1 MCTCVQVL
9 RYLACASVYAEKY
22 AASSSCVDLI
32 RTSIEQKDPSQMT
45 PHLDFTLR
53 YISFLGQI
61 RTDAVLDAMC
71 TIKQMIHNSV
81 ARFKTCNQ
89 ALIKLVQAAPHTC
102 DEAVRMYLFLVSNTA
117 ESSSNDDQTVA
128 QGTVSLLE
136 ALLEAAK
143 RDCSDAAVDASL
155 SLLSN
160 ETISSGLVTSQAA
173 YRQAYNLVFNTGT
186 LMFTRGNSFH
196 AANKLFQC
204 SIDFQANSMSQPRN
218 SSGSDPGRAKLLR
231 LQARCQIESGLLADA
246 LDCIATVEALE
257 TPPSP
262 ATLLLKLKALLQSA
276 EGTDNTD
283 VLKLLNQLTTFRDP
297 DYLIAAVLQTE
308 ESGNHEMSAV
318 CFLELHNLIV
328 QHSTSGMDDDSKD
341 HFQSLRALEM
351 VVYRLAVFH
360 TIEAHNKKET
370 VVTEDSLAVIIGKLL
385 QKMLERLKKVKKD
398 SLTVADGEYFA
409 GVVGLPFFSRHT
421 CTHTVSSNTRT
432 FFSSFLLDSNLLRT
446 ALTNKLIP
454 QLHVTVHILTD
465 VTTRRGTW
473 D

>member
-9 RYLACASVYAEKY
+9 RYLACANVYAEKY
-22 AASSSCVDLI
+22 AASLSCVEFI

-45 PHLDFTLR
+45 PHLDFTLS

-61 RTDAVLDAMC
+61 RTNAVLDAVH
-71 TIKQMIHNSV
+71 TIEQMIHNSA

-89 ALIKLVQAAPHTC
+89 SLIKLVQAAPQTC
-102 DEAVRMYLFLVSNTA
+102 DEAVRMYLFLVSNTT
-117 ESSSNDDQTVA
+117 ESSSNDDQTVVA
-128 QGTVSLLE
+128 QGTVLLLE

-143 RDCSDAAVDASL
+143 RDCSDTAIDASL
-155 SLLSN
+155 SLLSD
-160 ETISSGLVTSQAA
+160 ETISGGLVACPA
-173 YRQAYNLVFNTGT
+173 EYRQAYNLVFTTGS
-186 LMFTRGNSFH
+186 LMFTRGNSFR

-204 SIDFQANSMSQPRN
+204 SIDFQANIMSLPQN

-231 LQARCQIESGLLADA
+231 LQARCQIESGLIADA
-246 LDCIATVEALE
+246 LDCITTVEELE

-276 EGTDNTD
+276 EGNDNTG

-297 DYLIAAVLQTE
+297 DYLIAAVLLTE

-341 HFQSLRALEM
+341 HFHSLRALEM

-370 VVTEDSLAVIIGKLL
+370 AVTEDSLAVIIGKLL

-398 SLTVADGEYFA
+398 SLTVADGAYFA
-409 GVVGLPFFSRHT
+409 GVVGFTIPSCATRARTQFHQNAHT
-421 CTHTVSSNTRT
+421 FV
-432 FFSSFLLDSNLLRT
+432 FLIQT
-446 ALTNKLIP
+446 YYA
-454 QLHVTVHILTD
+454 
-465 VTTRRGTW
+465 
-473 D
+473 